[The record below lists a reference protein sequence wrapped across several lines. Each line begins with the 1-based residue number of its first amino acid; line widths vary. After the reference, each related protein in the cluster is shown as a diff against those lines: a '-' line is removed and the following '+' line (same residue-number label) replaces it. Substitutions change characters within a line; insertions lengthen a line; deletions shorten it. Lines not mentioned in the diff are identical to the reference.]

1 MPSEAVWTIEDIRN
15 AWSAG
20 YDAGLAAA
28 RRDIGR
34 DFGKPTRVPSR
45 PKRRKKDPKMA
56 RALEEANKK
65 GRTAKGKFRKGWD
78 QSRIMKLAHKLKRGM

>member
-1 MPSEAVWTIEDIRN
+1 MSSDWERGYE
-15 AWSAG
+15 AG
-20 YDAGLAAA
+20 YRAALGTA
-28 RRDIGR
+28 RRDIGA
-34 DFGKPTRVPSR
+34 DLGKPTRVPSR

-78 QSRIMKLAHKLKRGM
+78 QSRIMKTAHKIKKGL